1 MMLPSDTRYREDLP
15 TTSTEPPSEVG
26 SIPSWSSSLSPRDDC
41 TSVDPTRLVVRGII
55 SEGASGVV
63 YLVRDTARERDAAMK
78 VARLTRGVLAEVK
91 LLRKLSRTPHAF
103 LLAPY
108 SGAKRYWWESPSGD
122 LHILTVSRFARVSC
136 PLTIS
141 WMQEYYA
148 GGTLEAYLG
157 LLSHRE
163 VWLVTAELVHL
174 PATPD
179 TAATMLT
186 LHRSWASRG
195 STRNTS
201 STTHSARATS
211 SSAATVI
218 VSSQA
223 SSPAGE
229 SSRTVRG
236 TRAMSTPLS

>member
-1 MMLPSDTRYREDLP
+1 MAMMLPSDTRYREDLP

-26 SIPSWSSSLSPRDDC
+26 SIPSWSSSASPHDDP
-41 TSVDPTRLVVRGII
+41 TLDPTRLVVHGII

-78 VARLTRGVLAEVK
+78 VARLSRSVLAEVK

-122 LHILTVSRFARVSC
+122 LHILTVSRCTRVSSH
-136 PLTIS
+136 LTIS
-141 WMQEYYA
+141 WVQEYYA

-174 PATPD
+174 
-179 TAATMLT
+179 
-186 LHRSWASRG
+186 S
-195 STRNTS
+195 
-201 STTHSARATS
+201 RATTYS
-211 SSAATVI
+211 N
-218 VSSQA
+218 
-223 SSPAGE
+223 E
-229 SSRTVRG
+229 
-236 TRAMSTPLS
+236 